1 MKQETIVL
9 GGGCFWCLEAIY
21 VRLQGVLAVHS
32 GYARGNTANPSY
44 EQVSSGTTGHVEVI
58 EVTFDAEVITCEQI
72 LEIFFAFHDPTTR
85 DRQGNDVGTQY
96 RSAIFFTSLEQE
108 IVAKKIIATLEEQ
121 HIFAQPIITEV
132 RSLEV
137 FYPAESYHDQ
147 YYDRNPDQAYCRAII
162 SPKISK
168 LRAKYSGLLK

>member
-1 MKQETIVL
+1 
-9 GGGCFWCLEAIY
+9 GCFWCLEAIY

-32 GYARGNTANPSY
+32 GYAGGNTANPSY
-44 EQVSSGTTGHVEVI
+44 EEVSAWTTGHVEVI

-72 LEIFFAFHDPTTR
+72 LEIFFAFHDPMTR

-96 RSAIFFTSLEQE
+96 RSAIFFTTPEQKTTAE
-108 IVAKKIIATLEEQ
+108 KVIANLEEQ
-121 HIFAQPIITEV
+121 HIFAQPIVTEV
-132 RSLEV
+132 RPLEM
-137 FYPAESYHDQ
+137 FYPAESYHER
-147 YYDRNPDQAYCRAII
+147 YFDRNPDQAYCQAII